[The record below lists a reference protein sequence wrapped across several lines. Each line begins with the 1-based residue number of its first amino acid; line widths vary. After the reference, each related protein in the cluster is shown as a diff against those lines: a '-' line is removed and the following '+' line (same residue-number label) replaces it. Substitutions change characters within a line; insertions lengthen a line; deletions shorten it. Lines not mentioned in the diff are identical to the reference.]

1 MAPDQ
6 DEIEHP
12 AVEKATKRTEAAH
25 LGWIKAKEVLEAALR
40 ENHFALVAWVE
51 AKLKAKEEEWN
62 AKLAQVQNLWIEEEK
77 KRKAAEQEIQDL
89 LRPGGIDMKV
99 AVLQDQ
105 LRVAEREARKLR
117 RENEEASRLVA
128 HIGAENAIRAINVI
142 DTMRRRLDHLSK
154 LNGDRLLEMNK
165 SIHERKI
172 MAIELEQT
180 KAALAA
186 ATAPPPRR
194 LPLP

>member
-62 AKLAQVQNLWIEEEK
+62 AKLAQVQNLWIEEEG
-77 KRKAAEQEIQDL
+77 KRRAAEQEIQNL
-89 LRPGGIDMKV
+89 LRPGHIDMKL
-99 AVLQDQ
+99 ASLQDQ
-105 LRVAEREARKLR
+105 LRLAKRELRKLKE
-117 RENEEASRLVA
+117 ENEDQKRILTLL
-128 HIGAENAIRAINVI
+128 NAGTTTDAIDII
-142 DTMRRRLDHLSK
+142 DTMKRRIAHLSK
-154 LNGDRLLEMNK
+154 RDHLRFLEMQKAMN
-165 SIHERKI
+165 ERKI

-180 KAALAA
+180 RAALDA
-186 ATAPPPRR
+186 ATTPPPRR